1 MTKNLVAK
9 KPATDKKALSLVQTG
24 NESKDAVI
32 AKAALS
38 PYLSG
43 AVVADAYQSN
53 LMGPDVDLME
63 MVNVLTE
70 NARQAREGDLSNLE
84 AMLLSQATGLQ
95 AIFTSLAKRA
105 QVQTSQ
111 RNLEAFLGLAMKA
124 QSQSRA
130 TIATLV
136 ELKFPR
142 QVAFVRQTNV
152 SHGPQQVNNHIEPGV
167 DSRAEEIKSQRDK
180 LLVGNDDGSTT
191 MDIGATEAASRSHS
205 TIQNM
210 AVLDRAGN
218 RRREG

>member
-1 MTKNLVAK
+1 MTKNAVAK
-9 KPATDKKALSLVQTG
+9 KPATNKKGVALIQTG

-43 AVVADAYQSN
+43 AVVADAFQAN
-53 LMGPDVDLME
+53 IMGPDVDLME

-70 NARQAREGDLSNLE
+70 NSRQARDGDLSHLE
-84 AMLLSQATGLQ
+84 AMLVSQATGLQ

-136 ELKFPR
+136 DLKYPR
-142 QVAFVRQTNV
+142 QVAFVKQTNV
-152 SHGPQQVNNHIEPGV
+152 SHGPQQVNNHI
-167 DSRAEEIKSQRDK
+167 DSGAGSRTEEIQTQQSK
-180 LLVGNDDGSTT
+180 LLVG
-191 MDIGATEAASRSHS
+191 
-205 TIQNM
+205 
-210 AVLDRAGN
+210 
-218 RRREG
+218 

>member
-1 MTKNLVAK
+1 MTKNAVAK
-9 KPATDKKALSLVQTG
+9 KPAANKKGVALIQTG

-43 AVVADAYQSN
+43 AVVADAFQAN
-53 LMGPDVDLME
+53 IMGPDVNLME

-70 NARQAREGDLSNLE
+70 NVRQARDGDLSHLE
-84 AMLLSQATGLQ
+84 AMLVSQATGLQ
-95 AIFTSLAKRA
+95 TIFTSLAKRA

-136 ELKFPR
+136 ELKYPR
-142 QVAFVRQTNV
+142 QVAFVKQANI
-152 SHGPQQVNNHIEPGV
+152 SHGHQQINNA
-167 DSRAEEIKSQRDK
+167 SRTQEIRSEKSK
-180 LLVGNDDGSTT
+180 LNVLEHDDGSKT
-191 MDIGATEAASRSHS
+191 MDAGATATAGGSYPAHQ
-205 TIQNM
+205 TVDLI
-210 AVLDRAGN
+210 DRTN
-218 RRREG
+218 